1 MASLGDQT
9 PKAAPM
15 NMHMNMHPT
24 FLDPQPTASAPAG
37 LRAVADGLGYASDW
51 NWAWENYKPM
61 VLALAKAHGLRRHLE
76 IGGGRD
82 PLFTPDELGAH
93 GLAVTLNDISEHELM
108 LAPPAFAKLCCDI
121 AAPDTVATVGR
132 ERFDFAYC
140 RMVMEHVPDVAR
152 MWRNVHD
159 ILTPGGVALSF
170 FPTLFAPP
178 FVLNELMPE
187 RLSRAIVHT
196 LFPDRHD
203 DGDNPKF
210 PAHYNLCRG
219 SEAPLV
225 PLLREIGFREVIVLP
240 FYGYSYF
247 WKIPVVKQVDAA
259 FTRLAR
265 ARDWRTFTSFAYVVA
280 RK

>member
-1 MASLGDQT
+1 MNVHHGFSVPPALWD
-9 PKAAPM
+9 AP
-15 NMHMNMHPT
+15 P
-24 FLDPQPTASAPAG
+24 G
-37 LRAVADGLGYASDW
+37 IRAVADGLGYTSDW
-51 NWAWENYKPM
+51 NWSWESYKPM
-61 VLALAKAHGLRRHLE
+61 VLALAEAYGLRRHLE

-82 PLFTPDELGAH
+82 PLFTAEEVAAH
-93 GLAVTLNDISEHELM
+93 GLAVTLNDIAQRELDR
-108 LAPPAFAKLCCDI
+108 APPGFATLCCDI
-121 AAPDTVATVGR
+121 AGPDTVATIGR

-159 ILTPGGVALSF
+159 ILAPGGVAFSF

-178 FVLNELMPE
+178 FVANELMPE
-187 RLSRAIVHT
+187 RLSRAILHA
-196 LFPDRHD
+196 LFPDRRD

-210 PAHYNLCRG
+210 PAHYDRCRG
-219 SEAPLV
+219 SEAALV
-225 PLLREIGFREVIVLP
+225 PLLTGIGFREVVVLP

-247 WKIPVVKQVDAA
+247 WKIPGLRQVDAA

-265 ARDWRTFTSFAYVVA
+265 ARDWRTFTSFAYVIA